1 MKLFR
6 GMRLPGKGMG
16 WKDFFKSL
24 KNEYTTDRVGD
35 VAGNLTFKG
44 VLAIFPFLIFLVA
57 LASLLL
63 TPESTQSIIQ
73 GMGKVAPAEVT
84 KIFSEQIKSLQEE
97 GGAGL
102 LTVSAVGAI
111 WAASNGVIALMA
123 ALNTAYDVKEGRPWW
138 KVRLIAIGATLFA
151 AVMSLVAGLAAV
163 ATPAVAH
170 FLGEPL
176 GTIMLW
182 LRLPAAGIVMMA
194 VWAVL
199 YYFLPDTEQKFAF
212 ITPGSVAGVLIW
224 VLASYGFS
232 VYVANFGKYEATYGA
247 LGGVV
252 VLLLWMWISA
262 QVLLIGA
269 EINALIEHRSP
280 DGKRPGAKSSA
291 DTGAAPSKSEQ
302 AEQAVGGGF
311 ASPAMQRRARGSG
324 GGMAP
329 GQPARPQLSSFH
341 KLKDRIWA
349 GFAAIAF
356 LRSRRRATH

>member
-6 GMRLPGKGMG
+6 GMRLPGKGMS
-16 WKDFFKSL
+16 WKQFLKDL
-24 KNEYTTDRVGD
+24 KNEYTKDRVGD

-44 VLAIFPFLIFLVA
+44 VLALFPFLIFLVA

-63 TPESTQSIIQ
+63 TPKSTESLVQGLSKFAPKQVTDIIAQ
-73 GMGKVAPAEVT
+73 
-84 KIFSEQIKSLQEE
+84 QLHSLQEG

-102 LTVSAVGAI
+102 LTVSALGAF
-111 WAASNGVIALMA
+111 WAASNGIIALMT

-138 KVRLIAIGATLFA
+138 KVRLVAIGCTAFA
-151 AVMSLVAGLAAV
+151 AVASLVAGLAAI

-176 GTIMLW
+176 GTIVLW
-182 LRLPAAGIVMMA
+182 LRLPAAGIVMMG

-199 YYFLPDTEQKFAF
+199 YYVLPDTQQSFKF
-212 ITPGSVAGVLIW
+212 ITPGSVVGVVIW
-224 VLASYGFS
+224 VIASYGFS
-232 VYVANFGKYEATYGA
+232 LYVANFGKYEATYGA

-252 VLLLWMWISA
+252 VLLMWMWISA

-280 DGKRPGAKSSA
+280 EGKRPGAKSQA
-291 DTGAAPSKSEQ
+291 DKGTTPAPGAAD
-302 AEQAVGGGF
+302 GGGF
-311 ASPAMQRRARGSG
+311 ATPAFQRGA
-324 GGMAP
+324 A
-329 GQPARPQLSSFH
+329 PARPQLSNFH

-349 GFAAIAF
+349 AGAALAF
-356 LRSRRRATH
+356 LKARRRAH